1 MSYLLDYNPGTQQW
15 GYPRRGGAKLSG
27 TAIVHT
33 AECARDDIGEDTSA
47 EGCAHMIANRADYG
61 SYHRLVDSDSI
72 IDMLPWEYEAW
83 QDSETNNWAVGI
95 SAALRTSDWAVMP
108 ADRRER
114 VYWNMAAC
122 AADFV
127 SYMKVTYGIT
137 VRLRRIS
144 GAEARARVPGFCAH
158 GDSGIARSDPGAN
171 FDWGKFFGY
180 TQQIL
185 DGKTQ
190 EDELSAAEAAH
201 IISSLEAVIN
211 HAFDRTKSELPAD
224 TANAVFSKPLP
235 YADAETAKV
244 TDQPTTLGTLVTY
257 NDFQHSA
264 TRRTVA
270 DAARAI
276 VDAVKA
282 APAEDAAGAAEAAY
296 TAFLEKL
303 GNVKV
308 GFAVDVQEEEVQQ

>member
-1 MSYLLDYNPGTQQW
+1 MSYYLLDYNPGTQQW
-15 GYPRRGGAKLSG
+15 GFPRRGGAALSG

-33 AECARDDIGEDTSA
+33 AECAADNVGEDTSA
-47 EGCAHMIANRADYG
+47 EGCASMIANRADYG

-72 IDMLPWEYEAW
+72 INMLPWDYEAW

-95 SAALRTSDWAVMP
+95 SAALRTSDWLTMP
-108 ADRRER
+108 QDRADR

-127 SYMKVTYGIT
+127 SYMAARGIE
-137 VRLRRIS
+137 VPLRRIS

-158 GDSGIARSDPGAN
+158 GDSDIARSDPGTD
-171 FDWGKFFGY
+171 FDWGKFFSY

-185 DGKTQ
+185 DGNTQ
-190 EDELSAAEAAH
+190 EDELSAQEVQ
-201 IISSLEAVIN
+201 IIVDAIN
-211 HAFDRTKSELPAD
+211 HAFHRTKTEIPTD
-224 TANAVFSKPLP
+224 TAKAILAEPIP
-235 YADAETAKV
+235 YADAETAQIGAQK
-244 TDQPTTLGTLVTY
+244 TTLSTVVTY

-264 TRRTVA
+264 SRRTVA

-282 APAEDAAGAAEAAY
+282 APAEDATKAAEDAY
-296 TAFLEKL
+296 NVFLAKL
-303 GNVKV
+303 GNVKINL
-308 GFAVDVQEEEVQQ
+308 EVAP

>member
-1 MSYLLDYNPGTQQW
+1 MSDYYLLNYNPGTPQ
-15 GYPRRGGAKLSG
+15 YTFPRRGGNKLSG

-33 AECARDDIGEDTSA
+33 AECAADNIGEDTSA
-47 EGCAHMIANRADYG
+47 EGCANMIANRADYG

-72 IDMLPWEYEAW
+72 INMLPWEYEAW

-95 SAALRTSDWAVMP
+95 SAALRTSDWLTMP
-108 ADRRER
+108 QDRADS
-114 VYWNMAAC
+114 VYRNMARC

-127 SYMKVTYGIT
+127 SHMKVNYDIE
-137 VRLRRIS
+137 VPLRRIS

-158 GDSGIARSDPGAN
+158 GDSGIARSDPGRD
-171 FDWGKFFGY
+171 FDWGKFFSY
-180 TQQIL
+180 TKEIL
-185 DGKTQ
+185 DGNTQ
-190 EDELSAAEAAH
+190 EDELSAQEVQ
-201 IISSLEAVIN
+201 IIVDAIN
-211 HAFDRTKSELPAD
+211 HAFHRTKTEIPTD
-224 TANAVFSKPLP
+224 TAKAILAEPIA
-235 YADAETAKV
+235 YADSETAQIGAQ
-244 TDQPTTLGTLVTY
+244 TTTLSTLVTY

-282 APAEDAAGAAEAAY
+282 APAEDATEAAEAAY
-296 TAFLEKL
+296 KTFLEKL

-308 GFAVDVQEEEVQQ
+308 GFTVETEEEVNQ